1 MDWHARPRG
10 GIRLA
15 SNAAV
20 LFASKFGQIVWPEG
34 LPARSQNAFR
44 LASGGE
50 GVGLT
55 NTSRRLDLLLGGL
68 AALGW
73 ENTNGWVRVRISLPL
88 TPITSQQSPHA
99 LPDPR

>member
-73 ENTNGWVRVRISLPL
+73 ENTRLGARANFPPPDTDHQPTI
-88 TPITSQQSPHA
+88 TPCA
-99 LPDPR
+99 A